1 MTSIK
6 EKAQAYEPRQI
17 KNIADLDKISVDLDV
32 LEDNEAE
39 FPYLYALIEG
49 ERHKVPVTV
58 LSALK
63 DILAENSEL
72 KSFKVKKTGEGL
84 KTKYTVI
91 PLA

>member
-39 FPYLYALIEG
+39 FPYLYTLIEG